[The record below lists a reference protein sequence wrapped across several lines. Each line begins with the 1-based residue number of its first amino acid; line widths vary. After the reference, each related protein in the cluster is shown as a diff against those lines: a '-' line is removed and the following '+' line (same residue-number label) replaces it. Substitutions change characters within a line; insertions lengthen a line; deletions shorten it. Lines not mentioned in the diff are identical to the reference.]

1 MKERK
6 GFTLIELVV
15 VMAIIAVLALLV
27 IGAIIV
33 ARRTATE
40 TTNRSN
46 AKTVQTALESTFAK
60 YKAYC
65 GVTGAPACGA
75 VTTSAQATAFQS
87 AISSPSLANTCA
99 DGAATLTTPAGS
111 FYAYKG
117 VYVTALTGT
126 TYTLYPANNDCTTNL
141 TGDAYQVQ

>member
-1 MKERK
+1 MKQK

-46 AKTVQTALESTFAK
+46 MKTVQTALEATFAK
-60 YKAYC
+60 YKTYC
-65 GVTGAPACGA
+65 GVTGTPACVA
-75 VTTSAQATAFQS
+75 VTDSTTAASFQNG
-87 AISSPSLANTCA
+87 IGNPSLTASCT
-99 DGAATLTTPAGS
+99 DGIDTLTTPAGS
-111 FYAYKG
+111 FYSNKG
-117 VYVTALTGT
+117 VYVTSLASTG
-126 TYTLYPANNDCTTNL
+126 YILYPASYDCSTNL
-141 TGDAYQVQ
+141 TGDKIAVQ